1 MRRAFFASE
10 LDTTASW
17 WRIYRCD
24 GVTLGF
30 TTHDRDL
37 WFDGIV
43 HRAAPGTLPSAIRVT
58 SGFEDDPGD
67 IEGALSHASV
77 TAAESLSQLKG
88 GRGSF
93 LPPVSRV
100 ILGVLTVILREFPLY
115 FRHSNLRGI
124 PLVFRG
130 PVYCEF

>member
-1 MRRAFFASE
+1 MRRAFLASE

-43 HRAAPGTLPSAIRVT
+43 HRAAPGMLPSAIRRT
-58 SGFEDDPGD
+58 LGFEDDPSD
-67 IEGALSHASV
+67 VTGALSHDAIRAPIGWHARSSD
-77 TAAESLSQLKG
+77 A
-88 GRGSF
+88 
-93 LPPVSRV
+93 LPPWSPRPIAICHPTELLVLCHPPKMRSSMCETR
-100 ILGVLTVILREFPLY
+100 LGGGL
-115 FRHSNLRGI
+115 NK
-124 PLVFRG
+124 
-130 PVYCEF
+130 

>member
-10 LDTTASW
+10 LDTMASW

-43 HRAAPGTLPSAIRVT
+43 HRAAPGMLPSAIRVT

-77 TAAESLSQLKG
+77 TASMQRKSNAAWSIGRRWNAHRFIQGPSRALPAR
-88 GRGSF
+88 GRGSG
-93 LPPVSRV
+93 PNWNRRRRDWRMTRSR
-100 ILGVLTVILREFPLY
+100 
-115 FRHSNLRGI
+115 
-124 PLVFRG
+124 
-130 PVYCEF
+130 

>member
-43 HRAAPGTLPSAIRVT
+43 HRAAPGMLPSAIRVT

-77 TAAESLSQLKG
+77 TAADLAG
-88 GRGSF
+88 GRF
-93 LPPVSRV
+93 DLEVSRSDD
-100 ILGVLTVILREFPLY
+100 GVMDKLCARAVARGKRRSRE
-115 FRHSNLRGI
+115 SSSS
-124 PLVFRG
+124 
-130 PVYCEF
+130 